1 MSPGLSARSAL
12 LLSIAPLLWAGNAVV
27 GRLMSGQLPP
37 ITFNL
42 MRWTTVLVL
51 LWPLASWVLRRDS
64 PLWARW
70 RRMALLG
77 FLGMGCYNAL
87 QYVALKTS
95 TPLNVTLVASSS
107 PIFMLGLGRLFFGA
121 AIHRRQW
128 WGVLLSTAG
137 VLTVL
142 TRGEVSQL
150 GALRL
155 VPGDV
160 LMLLATATWSWY
172 SWLLIRRPGQQ
183 PDPAA
188 LRGNWSAWLMAQVLP
203 GVLWSSLFTG
213 LEWTLVPDLHI
224 QWGWPLA
231 LALVYV
237 ALGPSILAYYCWGNG
252 VAAAGPQVAGFFV
265 NLTPLFAAVL
275 SAAVLGEWPHLYHG
289 LAFALIVGGI
299 VVSSGRR

>member
-12 LLSIAPLLWAGNAVV
+12 LLSTAPLLWAGNAVV
-27 GRLMSGQLPP
+27 GRLMSSQLPP

-64 PLWARW
+64 PLWTQW

-121 AIHRRQW
+121 SIHRKQW

-172 SWLLIRRPGQQ
+172 SWLLIRRPGQP

-252 VAAAGPQVAGFFV
+252 VAAAGPQVAGFFI